1 MCELYYLLE
10 LLDIQLTIT
19 KSEIKNYKC
28 CLETRERTNEDEREM
43 LQEKLKSV
51 ELEEARLVLKVEKSQ
66 ERVAADLEAAQEETE
81 MLDQQEKQYLKDY
94 SKLKMATTRTT

>member
-19 KSEIKNYKC
+19 KSEVQNYKC
-28 CLETRERTNEDEREM
+28 CLETREWTNEDEREM

-51 ELEEARLVLKVEKSQ
+51 ELEEARLVLKVEKNQ
-66 ERVAADLEAAQEETE
+66 ERVAADVEAAQEETE

-94 SKLKMATTRTT
+94 SKLKMAITRTT